1 VLVRIA
7 AESPVNKITWQKAGQ
22 VSEPGRYMLTFG
34 WLTVTADD
42 LAVWERYPDATFT
55 LVEIATEPDVPD
67 EYRLGTFEL
76 PPNVLLDH
84 S

>member
-1 VLVRIA
+1 MKFKIGEWDL
-7 AESPVNKITWQKAGQ
+7 VNKINWQKTGH
-22 VSEPGRYMLTFG
+22 VTEPGRYMLSFG

-42 LAVWERYPDATFT
+42 LAVWERYPDASFT
-55 LVEIATEPDVPD
+55 LVEILTEPDVPD

-76 PPNVLLDH
+76 APNVQFNH

>member
-1 VLVRIA
+1 M
-7 AESPVNKITWQKAGQ
+7 VNKINWQKTGH
-22 VSEPGRYMLTFG
+22 VTEPGRYMLTFG

-42 LAVWERYPDATFT
+42 LAVWDRYPDASFT
-55 LVEIATEPDVPD
+55 LVEILTEPDAPD

-76 PPNVLLDH
+76 PPNALLNQ

>member
-1 VLVRIA
+1 
-7 AESPVNKITWQKAGQ
+7 
-22 VSEPGRYMLTFG
+22 MLTFG

-42 LAVWERYPDATFT
+42 LAVWERYPDASFT
-55 LVEIATEPDVPD
+55 LVEILTEPDVTD

-76 PPNVLLDH
+76 SPNVLHDR

>member
-1 VLVRIA
+1 MLVRIA

-42 LAVWERYPDATFT
+42 LAVWELYPDATFT

>member
-1 VLVRIA
+1 MLVRV
-7 AESPVNKITWQKAGQ
+7 AEEGPVNKITWQKTGQ

-42 LAVWERYPDATFT
+42 LAVWERYPDALFT

-76 PPNVLLDH
+76 PPNALLDH
-84 S
+84 

>member
-1 VLVRIA
+1 MTNRPAVTPAL
-7 AESPVNKITWQKAGQ
+7 
-22 VSEPGRYMLTFG
+22 
-34 WLTVTADD
+34 LTVTADD
-42 LAVWERYPDATFT
+42 LAVWQRYPDASFT

>member
-1 VLVRIA
+1 
-7 AESPVNKITWQKAGQ
+7 
-22 VSEPGRYMLTFG
+22 MLTFG

-42 LAVWERYPDATFT
+42 LAVWELYPEASFT

-76 PPNVLLDH
+76 TPNVVHDH

>member
-1 VLVRIA
+1 
-7 AESPVNKITWQKAGQ
+7 VNKINWQKTGH
-22 VSEPGRYMLTFG
+22 VKEPGRYMLTFG

-42 LAVWERYPDATFT
+42 LAVWQLYPDASFT

-76 PPNVLLDH
+76 PPSVVLDQ

>member
-1 VLVRIA
+1 
-7 AESPVNKITWQKAGQ
+7 
-22 VSEPGRYMLTFG
+22 MLTFG

-42 LAVWERYPDATFT
+42 LAVWERYPDASFT